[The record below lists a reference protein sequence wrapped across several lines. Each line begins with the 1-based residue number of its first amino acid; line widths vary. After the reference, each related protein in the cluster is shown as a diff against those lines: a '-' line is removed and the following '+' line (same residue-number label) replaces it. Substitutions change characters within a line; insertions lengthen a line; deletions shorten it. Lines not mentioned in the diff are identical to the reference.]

1 MNITRI
7 KRSMNS
13 NSVIEVEI
21 YDMENREKEYISL
34 VIITLIHGI
43 YTYCALGKLPHIS
56 LMVFSSIGIK
66 AFLMWT
72 IYSMC
77 LYLVIQKWVMQSQN
91 MKKQYLLSIFFG
103 IVSALLKG
111 GIDFLKA
118 KLGDYLKSVIISA
131 CLDEATTVIFF
142 VLLTCVLLFII
153 GKKKVHFNIKNV
165 KVPLCLLVI
174 WVVSYGVFVG
184 NYLWQNQQA
193 IKAFNANEQERFNLD
208 YHFGRKILDGNVW
221 FYIIFFLLFW
231 WFMRRLT
238 KEENEL

>member
-1 MNITRI
+1 
-7 KRSMNS
+7 MNS

-43 YTYCALGKLPHIS
+43 YTYCALGKMPYIS
-56 LMVFSSIGIK
+56 FGIFDEISVG
-66 AFLMWT
+66 AFLLWV
-72 IYSMC
+72 IYGMC
-77 LYLVIQKWVMQSQN
+77 LYLITQVWIIEKDN
-91 MKKQYLLSIFFG
+91 IKKQCALSIVFG
-103 IVSALLKG
+103 VVSVFLKG
-111 GIDFLKA
+111 SIDYGIGELYE
-118 KLGDYLKSVIISA
+118 YLQSVIAGA

-174 WVVSYGVFVG
+174 WVVSYGAFVG